1 MPITN
6 DSKETTLKYRVDA
19 RGLRDLKRE
28 TDRAFDPKRVRD
40 MRDSALALKS
50 TLRDVA
56 REQSQVALALAK
68 TAEGTAAYKALE
80 KQLDRTEAR
89 AKNLRNAL
97 TSLHDANKADPRK
110 GSFAQGLAQG
120 AFPGV
125 STFLQRDE
133 GMRRQFAGQMVGG
146 AARRAGGAAGAMVG
160 GQGPLSAMLGNLPL
174 IGGAAQAAEQA
185 VQRAVSFQQAQME
198 AMPFV
203 GGFGKNERA
212 WTETV
217 KGKAPSVRMTN
228 GGIPDVSPGGGV
240 RRAAKEEAQQK
251 IVEQAEAR
259 WRLMPT
265 DSNHRAWEQAKESQ
279 AKHRGSREGVEVI
292 PGTPDTK
299 TLHKGT
305 LDDYYSAGNAAF
317 LTREQTAQ
325 AAGQYG
331 RTVGRGASAT
341 EFGQVEAAR
350 VTQGVD
356 SGIGAGIFRQLRAGR
371 GGSDSTRGNDALA
384 GAIGDATRVGLE
396 GSEISEY
403 LEQLVS
409 LQEHAAQQG
418 VKITGEGF
426 GAVAGAMRGMGF
438 EGTRGAQIAGQFAG
452 AGASLAQR
460 GASGAVDVAL
470 LRSLGFDPSKGG
482 DSYVDAMLAGENMKS
497 GSMDP
502 ETILK
507 FVSSVTGGKGGK
519 SAGLS
524 LNRALGELGVKTS
537 LRESIGMADA
547 ASGGPGGFGARLQEM
562 GVGSLG
568 EDGKFRFSDQS
579 VGSAGDL
586 TAALSSKDVQ
596 EWGGLV
602 KQQIAVENNL
612 LTAGQNAAQAVMD
625 LQMQFSSLAGTI
637 GKLSQTGLAEKVV
650 GGVVT
655 ISENI
660 EGLIQAMI
668 NLSSF
673 GQSRE

>member
-19 RGLRDLKRE
+19 RGLRDLARE
-28 TDRAFDPKRVRD
+28 VAKAFDPKGVRA

-56 REQSQVALALAK
+56 REQSQVALELAK

-89 AKNLRNAL
+89 AKNLRSAL
-97 TSLHDANKADPRK
+97 SSLNDATKADPRK
-110 GSFAQGLAQG
+110 GSFSQGLAQG

-146 AARRAGGAAGAMVG
+146 AARKAGGAAGAMVG

-198 AMPFV
+198 ALPFI
-203 GGFGKNERA
+203 GGFGSAEKRRTVESGEAAASAASRRFTPKNNRTQAKFEDLYEERRD
-212 WTETV
+212 ELLG
-217 KGKAPSVRMTN
+217 KGVSFDDAEAIAIRYGERKTN
-228 GGIPDVSPGGGV
+228 TGNRTAES
-240 RRAAKEEAQQK
+240 REAQA
-251 IVEQAEAR
+251 QAHTAANGKQAVAR
-259 WRLMPT
+259 
-265 DSNHRAWEQAKESQ
+265 
-279 AKHRGSREGVEVI
+279 
-292 PGTPDTK
+292 
-299 TLHKGT
+299 KGT
-305 LDDYYSAGNAAF
+305 FDDYLSAGNAAF

-403 LEQLVS
+403 LEQLVA
-409 LQEHAAQQG
+409 LQEHASSQG
-418 VKITGEGF
+418 VKISGEGF
-426 GAVAGAMRGMGF
+426 GAVAGMMRGMGF
-438 EGTRGAQIAGQFAG
+438 EGTRGAAIAGQFAG

-460 GASGAVDVAL
+460 GVSGPVDVAL
-470 LRSLGFDPSKGG
+470 LRSLGFDPNKGG
-482 DSYVDAMLAGENMKS
+482 DSYVDALMGAEDMKS

-502 ETILK
+502 NSIFK
-507 FVSSVTGGKGGK
+507 FVSSLTGGKGGK

-524 LNRALGELGVKTS
+524 LNRALGELGIKTS

-547 ASGGPGGFGARLQEM
+547 VAGGAGGFSARLQEM

-568 EDGKFRFSDQS
+568 EDGKFRFSEQS
-579 VGSAGDL
+579 IGTAGDL
-586 TAALSSKDVQ
+586 SAALSSKDVQ

-602 KQQIAVENNL
+602 RQQIAVENNL
-612 LTAGQNAAQAVMD
+612 LAAGQNAASAVMK
-625 LQMQFSSLAGTI
+625 LQEQFSDLSKVMAT
-637 GKLSQTGLAEKVV
+637 LSQTGLADKLVN
-650 GGVVT
+650 GVVV

-660 EGLIQAMI
+660 EGLIENMARAANFI
-668 NLSSF
+668 PS
-673 GQSRE
+673 GDG